1 MKGYY
6 LRYLQVLVRFLPVAI
21 ALLRDRRRFL
31 LFGPPRQAPPAVHH
45 QRARR
50 LTETML
56 DLGPAFIKVGQV
68 LSTRPDIVPP
78 IYVEEFATLQDE
90 VPEDV
95 GGDPMTV
102 VEEELGNDPAV
113 DLETL
118 ERVAGGSLAFVY
130 TVEFDAGDERERI
143 ALKVRR
149 PGLVSVIERDL
160 RVIRGLV
167 PLLSTFADERQR
179 YSLRNLAD
187 DFEEIILEELDFE
200 REASVMAEIGD
211 NFVDNDRIVIP
222 ETYDDRCSER
232 LIAMEFVEGRKIT
245 EDDALEAAGTD
256 STEIATLIARTYLQ
270 MGLVD
275 GVFHADPH
283 PGNLAVSDDGQLIIY
298 DYGMSQRLTR
308 QEQDEIVDLYR
319 TLVQRDV
326 DGLLNSLI
334 ALEVLEP
341 DVDRVAIRRVL
352 ELVIENL
359 EGESDVTWRLI
370 LTELLSMLHDFP
382 FRIPPNVMLLMRVG
396 TVGEGVC
403 RSLDP
408 EFDFISV
415 TQTFL
420 VEHGFIENEL
430 ESLLGEVKTD
440 VRRSAPVLAG
450 LPARAD
456 AVMGQLERGEL
467 VVRTDPVESPSAG
480 DPGVGYAVI
489 TAGLLVATGVF
500 TFHAQPYEFVSL
512 VAAALSF
519 LQYVRVRRAATTR

>member
-6 LRYLQVLVRFLPVAI
+6 LRYLQVLLRFLPVAF

-31 LFGPPRQAPPAVHH
+31 LFGPPRQVSTATHRE
-45 QRARR
+45 RARR

-78 IYVEEFATLQDE
+78 TYVEEFATLQDE
-90 VPEDV
+90 VPEDA
-95 GGDPMTV
+95 GGDPLTV
-102 VEEELGNDPAV
+102 VEAELGDHPAV
-113 DLETL
+113 DLESL
-118 ERVAGGSLAFVY
+118 EPIAGGSLAFVY
-130 TVEFDAGDERERI
+130 TVEYGPVDDRI

-149 PGLVSVIERDL
+149 PGLVSVVERDL

-167 PLLSTFADERQR
+167 PLLATFADERQR

-187 DFEEIILEELDFE
+187 DFEEIILEELDFA
-200 REASVMAEIGD
+200 REASIMAEIGENVAD
-211 NFVDNDRIVIP
+211 DERVRVP
-222 ETYDDRCSER
+222 ETYDDLCSEQVV
-232 LIAMEFVEGRKIT
+232 AMEYVEGRKIT
-245 EDDALEAAGTD
+245 DDDALEAAGTD
-256 STEIATLIARTYLQ
+256 ATEMATLVARTYLR

-283 PGNLAVSDDGQLIIY
+283 PGNLAVTDTGQLVIY
-298 DYGMSQRLTR
+298 DYGMSQRLTAK
-308 QEQDEIVDLYR
+308 EQDEITDLYR
-319 TLVQRDV
+319 TLVRRDV
-326 DGLLNSLI
+326 DGLLNALI
-334 ALEVLEP
+334 ALEVLDP
-341 DVDRVAIRRVL
+341 GVDRVAVRRVL

-359 EGESDVTWRLI
+359 EGEADVTWRLI
-370 LTELLSMLHDFP
+370 ITELLSMLHDFP

-415 TQTFL
+415 TRSFL
-420 VEHGFIENEL
+420 VDHGFIESEL
-430 ESLLGEVKTD
+430 ETLFEDVKAD

-450 LPARAD
+450 LPARTD

-467 VVRTDPVESPSAG
+467 VVRTDPVDSAPGG

-489 TAGLLVATGVF
+489 AAGLVVAAGLF
-500 TFHAQPYEFVSL
+500 AFHEDPYELVSL
-512 VAAALSF
+512 AAAVVALV
-519 LQYVRVRRAATTR
+519 QYLRVRRAARAR